1 MGDEPTKQDKQYS
14 LPLRSKKDY
23 KNLFFPLSEC
33 RTLSLPP
40 PLFVSS
46 CDSEGGRGPGETTQE
61 EEEEEEEKEEEEEG
75 DAVRLD
81 KCLLDRW
88 GGGRGSPPHW

>member
-1 MGDEPTKQDKQYS
+1 MPH
-14 LPLRSKKDY
+14 P
-23 KNLFFPLSEC
+23 
-33 RTLSLPP
+33 LPP

-46 CDSEGGRGPGETTQE
+46 CDSEGGRGPGETTQKE
-61 EEEEEEEKEEEEEG
+61 EEEEEG

-88 GGGRGSPPHW
+88 GGGRGSPPPKYRICQCPAPKEIGDYLGKLQIE